1 MHINASFTIVTPVFS
16 HLMAHSYAYV
26 RSEWSLSL
34 SSLSLSVY
42 FWFGL
47 SQWKEKAALI
57 NRSESFS
64 TPQWFQ
70 AQLGKLNIIK
80 AQGKGCT
87 FLEIVGGVV
96 QEVACYRRKTR
107 CHACSVQHAWAQRI
121 HRAAAVRGGGGGGG
135 GLEREKRG
143 WQPLQSQENSLHM
156 SLSITGT
163 LALTLCFSGWH
174 THFTFISLRRCT

>member
-1 MHINASFTIVTPVFS
+1 
-16 HLMAHSYAYV
+16 MARSAYV
-26 RSEWSLSL
+26 RSEWSLSLSSL

-87 FLEIVGGVV
+87 FLEIAGGVV

-135 GLEREKRG
+135 GGGLEREKRG

-163 LALTLCFSGWH
+163 LSLRLCLSGWH
-174 THFTFISLRRCT
+174 TFYIYFTSKMHLIAFLSS